1 VSGASTRGAGGIA
14 GQILGTVFFLFFG
27 GLGLLFTVWLGRQL
41 YRDAQTYRW
50 PPVPCVILESGIT
63 DQGGNSPYAV
73 HVHYQYHWNDSS
85 YSSQQLATQKKSF
98 SDYSKAQRLAD
109 QFRPDTKGTCYVNSR
124 NPTDAILQ
132 RTPLWSAFLIL
143 LPLTFL
149 AIGVGAIYFIWRKS
163 PPSRLSGSSVTRGQT
178 VRGHKFA
185 LLFFL
190 VFLLVGL
197 VVSYFLVVAPAIKSI
212 QARQWNA
219 VPCTIVSSRVQSH
232 SSDDGTTYSVDI
244 LYSYEIDGREY
255 KANRYHFL
263 GGSSSG
269 YKGKRQIVNQHPPGA
284 KKICYVNPRDPTDAV
299 LHRGFSKNMWF
310 GLIPLIFV
318 AVGLGGVLGTVRQ
331 AKNHL
336 TTTTP
341 LRPADGV
348 LLKPKASPV
357 AKFVGGLLVSIFWNG
372 ITWVGVYFVIQ
383 DKSWFVLLF
392 LSLFVLIGLALIW
405 ATVHSFFGLFSPRAR
420 LRASHTPVA
429 LGESVELSWEFNGSI
444 DKLRDLH
451 LILEGREERDE
462 GSGKNRRTK
471 TDAFYTAD
479 IAHLT
484 NPNDLKRGTVLC
496 TIPTDHL
503 PTDTEGSERVI
514 WFIRLKAVV
523 ELGADLNDEYP
534 LPVVAAGPSNVGL
547 SS

>member
-1 VSGASTRGAGGIA
+1 VSAAATRRAGGLG

-27 GLGLLFTVWLGRQL
+27 GLGFLFTVWVARQF

-73 HVHYQYHWNDSS
+73 HVHYQYQWNDST

-98 SDYSKAQRLAD
+98 SDYSKALRLVD
-109 QFRPDTKGTCYVNSR
+109 KFRTDSPSICYVSPG

-132 RTPLWSAFLIL
+132 RTPLWSGFVIL

-163 PPSRLSGSSVTRGQT
+163 PRSSVPGSNVTRAQT
-178 VRGHKFA
+178 VHGHKLA
-185 LLFFL
+185 LLFFSIFL
-190 VFLLVGL
+190 VAGL
-197 VVSYFLVVAPAIKSI
+197 VVSYFLMVAPTLKTI
-212 QARQWNA
+212 QARKWNA
-219 VPCTIVSSRVQSH
+219 VPCTIISSRVQSH

-244 LYSYEIDGREY
+244 LYAYEVDGREH

-269 YKGKRQIVNQHPPGA
+269 RRGKQKIVNQHPPGA

-299 LHRGFSKNMWF
+299 LHRGFSTGMWF
-310 GLIPLIFV
+310 GLIPLVFV
-318 AVGLGGVLGTVRQ
+318 AVGLGGIIGT
-331 AKNHL
+331 
-336 TTTTP
+336 
-341 LRPADGV
+341 LRSKSKPAMSTGISRPPDGV

-357 AKFVGGLLVSIFWNG
+357 AKFVGGLLAALFWNG
-372 ITWVGVYFVIQ
+372 ITWVGVFFVIQ
-383 DKSWFVLLF
+383 DKAWFVLLF
-392 LSLFVLIGLALIW
+392 LSLFVLIGLALSWVTI
-405 ATVHSFFGLFSPRAR
+405 HSFFGLFSPRAR

-429 LGESVELSWEFNGSI
+429 LGESVELSWDFAGRI

-451 LILEGREERDE
+451 LILEGRDERDE

-471 TDAFYTAD
+471 TDVFYAAD
-479 IAHLT
+479 IAHFT
-484 NPNDLKRGTVLC
+484 NPNELKSGTVLC
-496 TIPTDHL
+496 TIPGEHL

-514 WFIRLKAVV
+514 WLIRLKAVV

-534 LPVVAAGPSNVGL
+534 LPVVASSPSGV
-547 SS
+547 SSSS